1 MCVPLAAVS
10 AGIGALSAGL
20 SFAGQRQ
27 QARQQAALQAQA
39 SAAEL
44 GRLAAERTS
53 IIARQAQEQEAVGR
67 ELEQVRKKSR
77 EALSRATVAAGE
89 SGVAGASVQALMDDY
104 MRQEGTYRAA
114 VLRQQA
120 LREVSGGMALE
131 QAGLASQQ
139 RLIAINQPISK
150 PSFLE
155 GALGVASGALGGYRT
170 GLTLKGMMGGG
181 GGGLSQSQ
189 QFSSPGMAPVS
200 TYRSSTGGTM
210 LQDGYKLF

>member
-20 SFAGQRQ
+20 SFVGQRQ
-27 QARQQAALQAQA
+27 QARQQAAFQAQA
-39 SAAEL
+39 STAEL

-150 PSFLE
+150 PSFLS
-155 GALGVASGALGGYRT
+155 GVLGVASGAMSGART

-181 GGGLSQSQ
+181 SAGIPTGSVPTTDASGLPQYTL
-189 QFSSPGMAPVS
+189 PK
-200 TYRSSTGGTM
+200 
-210 LQDGYKLF
+210 GY

>member
-20 SFAGQRQ
+20 SFVGQRQ

-114 VLRQQA
+114 TLRQQA

-150 PSFLE
+150 PSFL
-155 GALGVASGALGGYRT
+155 SGALGTVSSGLRAYGT
-170 GLTLKGMMGGG
+170 GLDIRSRMPKTPK
-181 GGGLSQSQ
+181 
-189 QFSSPGMAPVS
+189 S
-200 TYRSSTGGTM
+200 TDTE
-210 LQDGYKLF
+210 